1 MQTDASNVTLPGL
14 FANKCFRIPNYQR
27 GYAWGESQLNDL
39 WDDVEKL
46 AELKDKYGKGDNTI
60 GWVQSI
66 KKWDDI
72 MDIQKNGATYRPHYT
87 GAITLQQIDINDLTP
102 AEKKL
107 SSTGMEYY
115 NVVDGQ
121 QRLTTI
127 VIMLNALKNKITTG
141 KKQLIDNYLVTKN
154 YVCRF
159 IYSDT
164 NGNSYRFFMK
174 NIIGGTNILPFTS
187 TIYTANLE
195 YASKFFDER
204 FSELKPK
211 ELKEFQEKLLTALVF
226 DTKYIQDN
234 LDVQAVFETMNN
246 RGKPLTT
253 LEKLKNRLLYMTSK
267 FDPVNVDIKRLSDDI
282 NDSWGLIYETLG
294 KNKDLLL
301 SEDEF
306 LSAYLTLLREPAD
319 YSFSESLAETKV
331 FQMFCNHATKYDF
344 SMARQHN
351 SSIKE
356 PAVDENKIH
365 AFVSDIANYV
375 RHWYDVY
382 FPDLSTQRGLHL
394 QKIQYLNGSKEMRLF
409 LAELLMLANNQSTLV
424 DECLEMVEKV
434 LFKNALP
441 GVSLLDERRFAT
453 RARDLHQGEMT
464 LDELKDELESLLLQQ
479 IDIQSLIGGF
489 RYLFTYVRGNIG
501 FHRWSALKFFLMEY
515 EKHLQGK
522 GLSHVEWKNYYN
534 VQIEHVM
541 PRTWSN
547 HWSNEM
553 NNYLSAH
560 SSLNVDEVER
570 AKNILI
576 NTLGNLTVIQDIK
589 NAGIG
594 NNPWTTKQAAYSNG
608 SYSEIEIA
616 TTTSWDPWGHV
627 SIKARGKQMLDFLC
641 DYLEYNGNRPLTI
654 SSDAT
659 RDDYTD
665 ILFYEDKYN

>member
-39 WDDVEKL
+39 WDD
-46 AELKDKYGKGDNTI
+46 
-60 GWVQSI
+60 
-66 KKWDDI
+66 I
-72 MDIQKNGATYRPHYT
+72 MDIQKNGSTYRPHYT
-87 GAITLQQIDINDLTP
+87 GAITLQQIDVNDLTP

-141 KKQLIDNYLVTKN
+141 KKQLINNYIVTN
-154 YVCRF
+154 NNVCRF
-159 IYSDT
+159 MYSDT

-174 NIIGGTNILPFTS
+174 NIIGETNILPFVPT
-187 TIYTANLE
+187 TYTANLE
-195 YASKFFDER
+195 FASSFFDKS
-204 FSELKPK
+204 FSALKPK

-267 FDPVNVDIKRLSDDI
+267 FDPVSVDVKQLSDDI

-294 KNKDLLL
+294 KNKDFLL

-351 SSIKE
+351 TSIKE
-356 PAVDENKIH
+356 PAVDNNKIH
-365 AFVSDIANYV
+365 TFVSDIANYV
-375 RHWYDVY
+375 GHWYDVN
-382 FPDLSTQRGLHL
+382 FPDLSTPRGLHL

-409 LAELLMLANNQSTLV
+409 LAELLMLANTQSTLV
-424 DECLEMVEKV
+424 DECLKMVEKV

-441 GVSLLDERRFAT
+441 GVSILDERRFAT
-453 RARDLHQGEMT
+453 RARDLHKGEMN
-464 LDELKDELESLLLQQ
+464 LVELKNELESLLLQQ
-479 IDIQSLIGGF
+479 IDVQSIVGGF

-501 FHRWSALKFFLMEY
+501 FHRWGALKFFLMEY
-515 EKHLQGK
+515 EKHLQGR
-522 GLSHVEWKNYYN
+522 GLSHVGWENYYDI
-534 VQIEHVM
+534 QIEHVM
-541 PRTWSN
+541 PRSWSTY
-547 HWSNEM
+547 WSVEM
-553 NNYLSAH
+553 NNYLAAH
-560 SSLNVDEVER
+560 SSLNADEVEK

-594 NNPWTTKQAAYSNG
+594 NNPWTTKQDAYLNG
-608 SYSEIEIA
+608 SYSEVEIA
-616 TTTSWDPWGHV
+616 TKTSWHPWGYN
-627 SIKARGKQMLDFLC
+627 SIEARGKQMLDFLC
-641 DYLEYNGNRPLTI
+641 DYLEYNGHRPLTI
-654 SSDAT
+654 T
-659 RDDYTD
+659 QNDYTD
-665 ILFYEDKYN
+665 ILFYESKYN

>member
-39 WDDVEKL
+39 WDD
-46 AELKDKYGKGDNTI
+46 
-60 GWVQSI
+60 
-66 KKWDDI
+66 I
-72 MDIQKNGATYRPHYT
+72 MDIQKNGSTYRPHYT
-87 GAITLQQIDINDLTP
+87 GAITLQQIDVNDLTP
-102 AEKKL
+102 AEKNL

-127 VIMLNALKNKITTG
+127 VIMLNALKNKITKG
-141 KKQLIDNYLVTKN
+141 KKQLINNFIVTN
-154 YVCRF
+154 NNVCRF
-159 IYSDT
+159 MYSDT

-174 NIIGGTNILPFTS
+174 NIIGETNILPFMP

-195 YASKFFDER
+195 FASSFFDKS
-204 FSELKPK
+204 FSALKPK
-211 ELKEFQEKLLTALVF
+211 ELREFQEKLLTALVF

-267 FDPVNVDIKRLSDDI
+267 FDPISVDVKQLSDVI

-294 KNKDLLL
+294 KNKDFLL

-331 FQMFCNHATKYDF
+331 FQMFCNHATKYDY

-351 SSIKE
+351 TSIKE
-356 PAVDENKIH
+356 PAVDYNKIH
-365 AFVSDIANYV
+365 TFVSDIANYV
-375 RHWYDVY
+375 GHWYDVY
-382 FPDLSTQRGLHL
+382 FPDISTPRGLHL

-409 LAELLMLANNQSTLV
+409 LAELLMQANTQSSLV
-424 DECLEMVEKV
+424 DECLKMVEKV

-453 RARDLHQGEMT
+453 RARDLHKGEMN
-464 LDELKDELESLLLQQ
+464 LVELKNELESLLLQQ
-479 IDIQSLIGGF
+479 IDVQSIVGGF

-501 FHRWSALKFFLMEY
+501 FHRWGALKFFLMEY
-515 EKHLQGK
+515 EKHLQGR
-522 GLSHVEWKNYYN
+522 GLSHVGWENYYDI
-534 VQIEHVM
+534 QIEHVM
-541 PRTWSN
+541 PRTWST
-547 HWSNEM
+547 HWTNEM
-553 NNYLSAH
+553 NNYLAAH
-560 SSLNVDEVER
+560 SSLNADEVER
-570 AKNILI
+570 AKNILV

-594 NNPWTTKQAAYSNG
+594 NNPWTTKQGAYLNG
-608 SYSEIEIA
+608 SYSEVEIA
-616 TTTSWDPWGHV
+616 NKTSWHPWNHN
-627 SIKARGKQMLDFLC
+627 SIEARGKQMLDFLC
-641 DYLEYNGNRPLTI
+641 DYLEHNSQRPLTI
-654 SSDAT
+654 NCDAT

>member
-39 WDDVEKL
+39 WDD
-46 AELKDKYGKGDNTI
+46 
-60 GWVQSI
+60 
-66 KKWDDI
+66 I

-87 GAITLQQIDINDLTP
+87 GAITLQQIDVNDLTP

-127 VIMLNALKNKITTG
+127 VMMLNALKNKVTTG
-141 KKQLIDNYLVTKN
+141 KKQLINNYIVTN
-154 YVCRF
+154 NNVCRF

-174 NIIGGTNILPFTS
+174 NIIGETNILPFTP

-195 YASKFFDER
+195 FASSFFDKS
-204 FSELKPK
+204 FSALKPK

-267 FDPVNVDIKRLSDDI
+267 FDPVSVDIKQLSDDI

-294 KNKDLLL
+294 KNKDFLL

-331 FQMFCNHATKYDF
+331 FQMFCNHATKYDL
-344 SMARQHN
+344 SMARQHDP
-351 SSIKE
+351 SIKE
-356 PAVDENKIH
+356 PVVDNNKIH
-365 AFVSDIANYV
+365 FFVSDIANYV
-375 RHWYDVY
+375 GHWYDVY
-382 FPDLSTQRGLHL
+382 FPDLSTSRGLHL
-394 QKIQYLNGSKEMRLF
+394 QKIQYLNGSKETRLF
-409 LAELLMLANNQSTLV
+409 LAELLMQAKTQPALV
-424 DECLEMVEKV
+424 DECLKMVEKV

-441 GVSLLDERRFAT
+441 GVSILDERRFAT
-453 RARDLHQGEMT
+453 RARDLHKGD
-464 LDELKDELESLLLQQ
+464 LNLVELKNELESLLLQQ
-479 IDIQSLIGGF
+479 IDVQSLIGGF
-489 RYLFTYVRGNIG
+489 RYLFTKVRSNIG
-501 FHRWSALKFFLMEY
+501 FHRWGALKFFLMEY
-515 EKHLQGK
+515 EEHLQGR
-522 GLSHVEWKNYYN
+522 GLPHVGWENYYDI
-534 VQIEHVM
+534 QIEHVM
-541 PRTWSN
+541 PRTWSTY
-547 HWSNEM
+547 WGNEM
-553 NNYLSAH
+553 NNYLNAH
-560 SSLNVDEVER
+560 SSLNVDEIER
-570 AKNILI
+570 AKNILV

-594 NNPWTTKQAAYSNG
+594 NNPWATKRGAYLNG
-608 SYSEIEIA
+608 SYSEVEIA
-616 TTTSWDPWGHV
+616 TNTSWDPWEHD
-627 SIKARGKQMLDFLC
+627 SIKARGEKMLDFLC
-641 DYLEYNGNRPLTI
+641 DYLEHNGHRPLTI
-654 SSDAT
+654 TSNAT
-659 RDDYTD
+659 QDDYTD
-665 ILFYEDKYN
+665 ILFYESKYN

>member
-39 WDDVEKL
+39 WDD
-46 AELKDKYGKGDNTI
+46 
-60 GWVQSI
+60 
-66 KKWDDI
+66 I
-72 MDIQKNGATYRPHYT
+72 MDIQKNGSTYRPHYT
-87 GAITLQQIDINDLTP
+87 GAITLQQIDVNDLTP

-141 KKQLIDNYLVTKN
+141 KKQLINNYIVTN
-154 YVCRF
+154 NNVCRF
-159 IYSDT
+159 MYSDT
-164 NGNSYRFFMK
+164 TGNSYRFFMK
-174 NIIGGTNILPFTS
+174 NIIGETNILPFMP

-195 YASKFFDER
+195 FASSFFDKS
-204 FSELKPK
+204 FSALKPK

-267 FDPVNVDIKRLSDDI
+267 FDSASVNVKQLSDDI
-282 NDSWGLIYETLG
+282 NNSWGLIYETLG
-294 KNKDLLL
+294 KNKDFLL

-351 SSIKE
+351 TSIKE
-356 PAVDENKIH
+356 PAVDDNKIH
-365 AFVSDIANYV
+365 TFVSDIANYV
-375 RHWYDVY
+375 GHWYDVN
-382 FPDLSTQRGLHL
+382 FPDLSTPRGLHL

-409 LAELLMLANNQSTLV
+409 LAELLMLANTQSALV
-424 DECLEMVEKV
+424 DECLKMVEKV

-453 RARDLHQGEMT
+453 RARDLHKGEMN
-464 LDELKDELESLLLQQ
+464 LVELKNELESLLLQQ
-479 IDIQSLIGGF
+479 IDVQSIVGGF

-501 FHRWSALKFFLMEY
+501 FHRWGALKFFLMEY
-515 EKHLQGK
+515 EKHLQGR
-522 GLSHVEWKNYYN
+522 GLSHVGWENYYDI
-534 VQIEHVM
+534 QIEHVIS
-541 PRTWSN
+541 RTWST
-547 HWSNEM
+547 HWTNEM
-553 NNYLSAH
+553 NNYLAAH
-560 SSLNVDEVER
+560 SSLNADEVEK

-594 NNPWTTKQAAYSNG
+594 NNPWTTKQDAYLNG
-608 SYSEIEIA
+608 SYSEVEIA
-616 TTTSWDPWGHV
+616 TKTSWHPWGYN
-627 SIKARGKQMLDFLC
+627 SIEERGKQMLDFLC
-641 DYLEYNGNRPLTI
+641 DYLEYNGHRPLTI
-654 SSDAT
+654 T
-659 RDDYTD
+659 QNDYTD
-665 ILFYEDKYN
+665 ILFYESKFN

>member
-39 WDDVEKL
+39 WDD
-46 AELKDKYGKGDNTI
+46 
-60 GWVQSI
+60 
-66 KKWDDI
+66 I

-87 GAITLQQIDINDLTP
+87 GAITLQQIDVNDLTP

-127 VIMLNALKNKITTG
+127 VIMLNALKNKVTTG
-141 KKQLIDNYLVTKN
+141 KKQLINNYIVTN
-154 YVCRF
+154 NNVCRF

-174 NIIGGTNILPFTS
+174 NIIGETNILPFTP

-195 YASKFFDER
+195 FASSFFDKS
-204 FSELKPK
+204 FSALKPK

-267 FDPVNVDIKRLSDDI
+267 FDSVSVDIKQLSDDI

-294 KNKDLLL
+294 KNKDSLL

-331 FQMFCNHATKYDF
+331 FQMFCNHATKYDY
-344 SMARQHN
+344 SMARQHDTSN
-351 SSIKE
+351 KE
-356 PAVDENKIH
+356 PAVDDNKIH
-365 AFVSDIANYV
+365 SFVTDIANYV
-375 RHWYDVY
+375 GHWYDVY
-382 FPDLSTQRGLHL
+382 FPDLSTSRGLHL
-394 QKIQYLNGSKEMRLF
+394 QKIQFLNGSKEMRLF
-409 LAELLMLANNQSTLV
+409 LAEMLMQANTQPTLA
-424 DECLEMVEKV
+424 DECLKMVEKV

-441 GVSLLDERRFAT
+441 GVSILDERRFAI
-453 RARDLHQGEMT
+453 RARDLHNGE
-464 LDELKDELESLLLQQ
+464 LSLVELKNELESLLLQQ
-479 IDIQSLIGGF
+479 IDVQSIVGGF

-501 FHRWSALKFFLMEY
+501 FHRWGALKFFLMEY
-515 EKHLQGK
+515 EKHLQGR
-522 GLSHVEWKNYYN
+522 GLSHVGWENYYDI
-534 VQIEHVM
+534 QIEHVI
-541 PRTWSN
+541 PRTWST
-547 HWSNEM
+547 HWTNEM
-553 NNYLSAH
+553 NNYLAAH
-560 SSLNVDEVER
+560 SSLNADEVEK

-594 NNPWTTKQAAYSNG
+594 NNPWTTKQDAYLNG
-608 SYSEIEIA
+608 SYSEVEIA
-616 TTTSWDPWGHV
+616 TKTSWHPWGYN
-627 SIKARGKQMLDFLC
+627 SIEERGKQMLDFLC
-641 DYLEYNGNRPLTI
+641 DYLEYNGHRPLTI
-654 SSDAT
+654 T
-659 RDDYTD
+659 QNDYTD
-665 ILFYEDKYN
+665 ILFYESKFN

>member
-27 GYAWGESQLNDL
+27 GYSWGESQLNDL
-39 WDDVEKL
+39 WDD
-46 AELKDKYGKGDNTI
+46 
-60 GWVQSI
+60 
-66 KKWDDI
+66 I
-72 MDIQKNGATYRPHYT
+72 MDIQKNGSTYRPHYT
-87 GAITLQQIDINDLTP
+87 GAITLQQIDVNDLTP

-141 KKQLIDNYLVTKN
+141 KKQLINNYIVTN
-154 YVCRF
+154 NNVCRF

-174 NIIGGTNILPFTS
+174 NIIGETNILPFMP

-195 YASKFFDER
+195 FASSFFDKS
-204 FSELKPK
+204 FSALKPK
-211 ELKEFQEKLLTALVF
+211 ELKAFQEKLLTALVF

-267 FDPVNVDIKRLSDDI
+267 FDPVSVDVKQLSDDI

-294 KNKDLLL
+294 KNKDFLL

-319 YSFSESLAETKV
+319 YSFSESLAEIKV

-351 SSIKE
+351 ASIKE
-356 PAVDENKIH
+356 PAVDYDKIH
-365 AFVSDIANYV
+365 TFVSDIANYV
-375 RHWYDVY
+375 GHWYDVY
-382 FPDLSTQRGLHL
+382 FPNISTPRGLHL

-409 LAELLMLANNQSTLV
+409 LAELLMLANTQSALV
-424 DECLEMVEKV
+424 DECLKMVEKV

-453 RARDLHQGEMT
+453 RARDLHKGEMN
-464 LDELKDELESLLLQQ
+464 LVELKNELESLLLQQ
-479 IDIQSLIGGF
+479 IDVQSIVGGF

-501 FHRWSALKFFLMEY
+501 FHRWGALKFFLMEY
-515 EKHLQGK
+515 EKHLQGR
-522 GLSHVEWKNYYN
+522 GLSHVGWENYYDI
-534 VQIEHVM
+534 QIEHVM
-541 PRTWSN
+541 PRTWSTY
-547 HWSNEM
+547 WTNEM
-553 NNYLSAH
+553 NNYLAAH
-560 SSLNVDEVER
+560 SLLNADEVER
-570 AKNILI
+570 AKNILV

-594 NNPWTTKQAAYSNG
+594 NNPWTTKQGAYLNG
-608 SYSEIEIA
+608 SYSEVEIA
-616 TTTSWDPWGHV
+616 TKKSWHPWEHN
-627 SIKARGKQMLDFLC
+627 SIEARGKQMLDFLC
-641 DYLEYNGNRPLTI
+641 DYLEYKNHRPLTI
-654 SSDAT
+654 NNNAAQ
-659 RDDYTD
+659 DDYTD
-665 ILFYEDKYN
+665 ILFYESKYN

>member
-39 WDDVEKL
+39 
-46 AELKDKYGKGDNTI
+46 
-60 GWVQSI
+60 
-66 KKWDDI
+66 WDDI

-515 EKHLQGK
+515 EKHL
-522 GLSHVEWKNYYN
+522 
-534 VQIEHVM
+534 
-541 PRTWSN
+541 
-547 HWSNEM
+547 SNEM

-594 NNPWTTKQAAYSNG
+594 NNPWATKQAAYSNG

>member
-39 WDDVEKL
+39 WDD
-46 AELKDKYGKGDNTI
+46 
-60 GWVQSI
+60 
-66 KKWDDI
+66 I
-72 MDIQKNGATYRPHYT
+72 MDIQKNGSTYRPHYT
-87 GAITLQQIDINDLTP
+87 GAITLQQIDVKNLTP

-141 KKQLIDNYLVTKN
+141 KKQLINNYIVTN
-154 YVCRF
+154 NNVCRF

-164 NGNSYRFFMK
+164 NGNSYRFFKK
-174 NIIGGTNILPFTS
+174 NIIGETNILPFMP

-195 YASKFFDER
+195 FASSFFDKS
-204 FSELKPK
+204 FAALKPK

-267 FDPVNVDIKRLSDDI
+267 FDPASVDVKQLSDDI

-294 KNKDLLL
+294 KNKDFLL

-351 SSIKE
+351 ASIKE
-356 PAVDENKIH
+356 PAVDYNKIH
-365 AFVSDIANYV
+365 TFVSDIANYV
-375 RHWYDVY
+375 GHWYDVY
-382 FPDLSTQRGLHL
+382 FPDISTPRGLHL

-409 LAELLMLANNQSTLV
+409 LAELLMLANTQSSLV
-424 DECLEMVEKV
+424 DECLKMVEKV

-453 RARDLHQGEMT
+453 RARDLHKGEMN
-464 LDELKDELESLLLQQ
+464 LVELKNELEILLLQQ
-479 IDIQSLIGGF
+479 IDVQSIVGGF

-501 FHRWSALKFFLMEY
+501 FHRWGALKFFLMEY
-515 EKHLQGK
+515 EKHLQGR
-522 GLSHVEWKNYYN
+522 GLSHVGWENYYDI
-534 VQIEHVM
+534 QIEHVM
-541 PRTWSN
+541 PRTWST
-547 HWSNEM
+547 HWTNEM
-553 NNYLSAH
+553 NNYLAAH
-560 SSLNVDEVER
+560 SSLNADEVER
-570 AKNILI
+570 AKNILV

-594 NNPWTTKQAAYSNG
+594 NNPWTTKQGAYLNG
-608 SYSEIEIA
+608 SYSEVEIA
-616 TTTSWDPWGHV
+616 TQTSWHPWGHN
-627 SIKARGKQMLDFLC
+627 SIEARGKQMLDFLC
-641 DYLEYNGNRPLTI
+641 NYLEHNSHRPLTI
-654 SSDAT
+654 NCDAT

>member
-39 WDDVEKL
+39 WDD
-46 AELKDKYGKGDNTI
+46 
-60 GWVQSI
+60 
-66 KKWDDI
+66 I

-87 GAITLQQIDINDLTP
+87 GAITLQQIDVNDLTP

-127 VIMLNALKNKITTG
+127 VIMLNALKNKVTTG
-141 KKQLIDNYLVTKN
+141 KKQLINNYIVTN
-154 YVCRF
+154 NNVCRF

-174 NIIGGTNILPFTS
+174 NIIGETNILPFTP

-195 YASKFFDER
+195 FASSFFDKS
-204 FSELKPK
+204 FSALKPK

-267 FDPVNVDIKRLSDDI
+267 FDPVSVNIKQLSDDI

-294 KNKDLLL
+294 KNKDFLL

-331 FQMFCNHATKYDF
+331 FQMFCNHATKYDL
-344 SMARQHN
+344 SMARQHD

-356 PAVDENKIH
+356 PVVDNNKIH
-365 AFVSDIANYV
+365 SFVSDIANYV
-375 RHWYDVY
+375 GHWYDVY
-382 FPDLSTQRGLHL
+382 FPDLSTSRGLHL
-394 QKIQYLNGSKEMRLF
+394 QKIQYLNGSKETRLF
-409 LAELLMLANNQSTLV
+409 LAELLMQANTQPALV
-424 DECLEMVEKV
+424 DECLKMVEKV

-441 GVSLLDERRFAT
+441 GVSILDERRFAT
-453 RARDLHQGEMT
+453 RARDLHKGD
-464 LDELKDELESLLLQQ
+464 LNLVELKNELESLLLQQ
-479 IDIQSLIGGF
+479 IDVQALVGGF
-489 RYLFTYVRGNIG
+489 RYLFTYVKGNIG
-501 FHRWSALKFFLMEY
+501 FHRWGALKFFLMEY
-515 EKHLQGK
+515 EEYLQGK
-522 GLSHVEWKNYYN
+522 GLPHVGWDNYYDI
-534 VQIEHVM
+534 QIEHVM
-541 PRTWSN
+541 PKTWN
-547 HWSNEM
+547 THWSTEM
-553 NNYLSAH
+553 NNYLNAH
-560 SSLNVDEVER
+560 PSLNVEEVGR
-570 AKNILI
+570 AKNILV
-576 NTLGNLTVIQDIK
+576 NTLGNLTIIQDIK

-594 NNPWTTKQAAYSNG
+594 NNPWATKQDAYLNG

-616 TTTSWDPWGHV
+616 TTKSWNPWEHD
-627 SIKARGKQMLDFLC
+627 SIKARGKIMLDFLC
-641 DYLEYNGNRPLTI
+641 DYLEYKGHRPLIIT
-654 SSDAT
+654 SNAT
-659 RDDYTD
+659 QDDYTD
-665 ILFYEDKYN
+665 ILFYESKYN

>member
-39 WDDVEKL
+39 WDD
-46 AELKDKYGKGDNTI
+46 
-60 GWVQSI
+60 
-66 KKWDDI
+66 I
-72 MDIQKNGATYRPHYT
+72 MDIQKNGSTYRPHYT
-87 GAITLQQIDINDLTP
+87 GAITLQQIDVNDLTP

-141 KKQLIDNYLVTKN
+141 KKQLINNYIVTN
-154 YVCRF
+154 NNVCRF
-159 IYSDT
+159 MYSDT
-164 NGNSYRFFMK
+164 TGNSYRFFMK
-174 NIIGGTNILPFTS
+174 NIIGETNILPFMP

-195 YASKFFDER
+195 FASSFFDKS
-204 FSELKPK
+204 FSALKPK

-267 FDPVNVDIKRLSDDI
+267 FDSASVNVKQLSDDI
-282 NDSWGLIYETLG
+282 NNSWGLIYETLG
-294 KNKDLLL
+294 KNKNFLL

-351 SSIKE
+351 TSIKE
-356 PAVDENKIH
+356 PAVDDNKIH
-365 AFVSDIANYV
+365 TFVSDIANYV
-375 RHWYDVY
+375 GHWYDVN
-382 FPDLSTQRGLHL
+382 FPDLSTPRGLHL

-409 LAELLMLANNQSTLV
+409 LAELLMLANTQSALV
-424 DECLEMVEKV
+424 DECLKMVEKV

-453 RARDLHQGEMT
+453 RARDLHKGEMN
-464 LDELKDELESLLLQQ
+464 LVELKNELESLLLQQ
-479 IDIQSLIGGF
+479 IDVQSIVGGF

-501 FHRWSALKFFLMEY
+501 FHRWGALKFFLMEY
-515 EKHLQGK
+515 EKHLQGR
-522 GLSHVEWKNYYN
+522 GLSHVGWENYYDI
-534 VQIEHVM
+534 QIEHVI
-541 PRTWSN
+541 PRTWST
-547 HWSNEM
+547 HWTNEM
-553 NNYLSAH
+553 NNYLAAH
-560 SSLNVDEVER
+560 SSLNADEVEK

-594 NNPWTTKQAAYSNG
+594 NNPWTTKQDAYLNG
-608 SYSEIEIA
+608 SYSEVEIA
-616 TTTSWDPWGHV
+616 TKTSWHPWGYN
-627 SIKARGKQMLDFLC
+627 SIEERGKQMLDFLC
-641 DYLEYNGNRPLTI
+641 DYLEYNGHRPLTI
-654 SSDAT
+654 T
-659 RDDYTD
+659 QNDYTD
-665 ILFYEDKYN
+665 ILFYESKFN

>member
-39 WDDVEKL
+39 WDD
-46 AELKDKYGKGDNTI
+46 
-60 GWVQSI
+60 
-66 KKWDDI
+66 I
-72 MDIQKNGATYRPHYT
+72 MDIQKNGSSYRPHYT
-87 GAITLQQIDINDLTP
+87 GAITLQQIDVCDLTP

-154 YVCRF
+154 NVCRF

-174 NIIGGTNILPFTS
+174 YIIGGTNILPFTS
-187 TIYTANLE
+187 TIYTANLK
-195 YASKFFDER
+195 YASRYFDER

-211 ELKEFQEKLLTALVF
+211 DLKEFQEKLLTALVF

-294 KNKDLLL
+294 QNKDLLL

-382 FPDLSTQRGLHL
+382 FPDLSTLRGLHL

-409 LAELLMLANNQSTLV
+409 LAELLMLANTQSALV

-515 EKHLQGK
+515 EKHLQDK

-541 PRTWSN
+541 PRTWST
-547 HWSNEM
+547 HWTNEM
-553 NNYLSAH
+553 NNYLAAH
-560 SSLNVDEVER
+560 SSLNADEVER
-570 AKNILI
+570 AKNILV

-594 NNPWTTKQAAYSNG
+594 NNPWATKQAAYSNG

-616 TTTSWDPWGHV
+616 TTKSWDPWGHN
-627 SIKARGKQMLDFLC
+627 SIEARGKQMLDFLC
-641 DYLEYNGNRPLTI
+641 DYLEYNNHRPLTI
-654 SSDAT
+654 NSNAAQ
-659 RDDYTD
+659 DDYTD
-665 ILFYEDKYN
+665 ILFYESKYN

>member
-39 WDDVEKL
+39 WDD
-46 AELKDKYGKGDNTI
+46 
-60 GWVQSI
+60 
-66 KKWDDI
+66 I
-72 MDIQKNGATYRPHYT
+72 MDIQKNGPTYRPHYT
-87 GAITLQQIDINDLTP
+87 GAITLQQIDVNDLTP

-141 KKQLIDNYLVTKN
+141 KKQLINNYIVTN
-154 YVCRF
+154 NNVCRF
-159 IYSDT
+159 MYSDT

-174 NIIGGTNILPFTS
+174 NIIGETNILPFVPT
-187 TIYTANLE
+187 TYTANLE
-195 YASKFFDER
+195 FASSFFDER
-204 FSELKPK
+204 FSALKPK

-267 FDPVNVDIKRLSDDI
+267 FDPASVDVKQLSDDI
-282 NDSWGLIYETLG
+282 NNSWGLIYETLG
-294 KNKDLLL
+294 KNKNFLL

-351 SSIKE
+351 TSIKE
-356 PAVDENKIH
+356 PAVDYNKIH
-365 AFVSDIANYV
+365 TFVSDIANYV
-375 RHWYDVY
+375 GHWYDVN
-382 FPDLSTQRGLHL
+382 FPDLSTPRGLHL

-409 LAELLMLANNQSTLV
+409 LAELLMLANTQSALV
-424 DECLEMVEKV
+424 DECLKMVEKV

-441 GVSLLDERRFAT
+441 GVSILDERRFAT
-453 RARDLHQGEMT
+453 RARDLHKGEMN
-464 LDELKDELESLLLQQ
+464 LVELKNELESLLLQQ
-479 IDIQSLIGGF
+479 IDVQSIVGGF

-501 FHRWSALKFFLMEY
+501 FHRWGALKFFLMEY
-515 EKHLQGK
+515 EKHLQGR
-522 GLSHVEWKNYYN
+522 GLSHVEWENYYDI
-534 VQIEHVM
+534 QIEHVM
-541 PRTWSN
+541 PRTWSTY
-547 HWSNEM
+547 WSVEM
-553 NNYLSAH
+553 NNYLAAH
-560 SSLNVDEVER
+560 SSLNADEVER
-570 AKNILI
+570 AKNILV

-594 NNPWTTKQAAYSNG
+594 NNPWTTKQDAYLNG
-608 SYSEIEIA
+608 SYSEVEIA
-616 TTTSWDPWGHV
+616 TNTSWHPWKHN
-627 SIKARGKQMLDFLC
+627 SIEARGKQMLDFLC
-641 DYLEYNGNRPLTI
+641 DYLEYNGHRPLTI
-654 SSDAT
+654 T
-659 RDDYTD
+659 PNDYTD
-665 ILFYEDKYN
+665 ILFYESKFN

>member
-39 WDDVEKL
+39 WDD
-46 AELKDKYGKGDNTI
+46 
-60 GWVQSI
+60 
-66 KKWDDI
+66 I

-87 GAITLQQIDINDLTP
+87 GAITLQQIDVNDLTP

-127 VIMLNALKNKITTG
+127 VIMLNALKNKVTTG
-141 KKQLIDNYLVTKN
+141 KKQLVKDFIITNN
-154 YVCRF
+154 NVCRF
-159 IYSDT
+159 LYSDT

-174 NIIGGTNILPFTS
+174 NIIGETNVLPFTP

-195 YASKFFDER
+195 FASSFFDKC
-204 FSELKPK
+204 FSALKPK

-246 RGKPLTT
+246 RGKSLTT

-267 FDPVNVDIKRLSDDI
+267 FDPDIVDIKQLSDDI
-282 NDSWGLIYETLG
+282 NDSWGVIYETLG
-294 KNKDLLL
+294 KNKDSLL

-331 FQMFCNHATKYDF
+331 FQMFCNHATKYDY
-344 SMARQHN
+344 SMARKHN
-351 SSIKE
+351 ASIKE
-356 PAVDENKIH
+356 PAVDNNKIH
-365 AFVSDIANYV
+365 TFVSGIANYV
-375 RHWYDVY
+375 GHWYDVY
-382 FPDLSTQRGLHL
+382 FPDLNTSRGLHL

-409 LAELLMLANNQSTLV
+409 LAELLMLANTQSTLV
-424 DECLEMVEKV
+424 DECLKMVEKV

-441 GVSLLDERRFAT
+441 GVSILDERRFAT
-453 RARDLHQGEMT
+453 RARDLHKGNTT
-464 LDELKDELESLLLQQ
+464 LAELKNELECLLLQQ
-479 IDIQSLIGGF
+479 IDVQSLIGGF
-489 RYLFTYVRGNIG
+489 RYLFTYVNGNIG
-501 FHRWSALKFFLMEY
+501 FHRWGALKFFLMEY
-515 EKHLQGK
+515 EEHLQGK
-522 GLSHVEWKNYYN
+522 GLPHVGWKNYYDI
-534 VQIEHVM
+534 QIEHVM
-541 PRTWSN
+541 PKTWN
-547 HWSNEM
+547 THWSTEM
-553 NNYLSAH
+553 NNYLNAH
-560 SSLNVDEVER
+560 PSLNVEEVGR
-570 AKNILI
+570 AKNILV
-576 NTLGNLTVIQDIK
+576 NTLGNLTIIQDIK

-594 NNPWTTKQAAYSNG
+594 NNPWATKQDAYLNG

-616 TTTSWDPWGHV
+616 TTKSWDPWEHD
-627 SIKARGKQMLDFLC
+627 SIKARGEKMLDFLC
-641 DYLEYNGNRPLTI
+641 DYLEHNGYRPLTI
-654 SSDAT
+654 TSNAT
-659 RDDYTD
+659 HDDYTD
-665 ILFYEDKYN
+665 ILFYESKYN

>member
-39 WDDVEKL
+39 WDD
-46 AELKDKYGKGDNTI
+46 
-60 GWVQSI
+60 
-66 KKWDDI
+66 I
-72 MDIQKNGATYRPHYT
+72 MDIQKNGSTYRPHYT
-87 GAITLQQIDINDLTP
+87 GAITLQQIDVNDLTP

-141 KKQLIDNYLVTKN
+141 KKQLINNYIVTN
-154 YVCRF
+154 NNVCRF
-159 IYSDT
+159 MYSDT

-174 NIIGGTNILPFTS
+174 NIIGETNILPFVPT
-187 TIYTANLE
+187 TYTANLE
-195 YASKFFDER
+195 FASSFFDKR
-204 FSELKPK
+204 FSALKPK

-226 DTKYIQDN
+226 DTKYIQNN

-267 FDPVNVDIKRLSDDI
+267 FDPVSVDVKQLSDDI

-294 KNKDLLL
+294 KNKDFIL

-351 SSIKE
+351 TSIKE
-356 PAVDENKIH
+356 PAVDYNKIH
-365 AFVSDIANYV
+365 TFVSDIANYV
-375 RHWYDVY
+375 GHWYDVN
-382 FPDLSTQRGLHL
+382 FPDLSTPRGLHL

-409 LAELLMLANNQSTLV
+409 LAELLMLANTQSALV
-424 DECLEMVEKV
+424 DECLKMVEKV

-441 GVSLLDERRFAT
+441 GVSILDERRFAT
-453 RARDLHQGEMT
+453 RARDLHKGEMN
-464 LDELKDELESLLLQQ
+464 LVELKNELESLLLQQ
-479 IDIQSLIGGF
+479 IDVQSIVGGF

-501 FHRWSALKFFLMEY
+501 FHRWGALKFFLMEY
-515 EKHLQGK
+515 EKHLQDR
-522 GLSHVEWKNYYN
+522 GLSHVGWENYYN
-534 VQIEHVM
+534 IQIEHVM
-541 PRTWSN
+541 PRTWSTY
-547 HWSNEM
+547 WSVEM
-553 NNYLSAH
+553 NNYLAAH
-560 SSLNVDEVER
+560 SSLNADEVER
-570 AKNILI
+570 AKNILV

-594 NNPWTTKQAAYSNG
+594 NNPWTTKQDAYLNG
-608 SYSEIEIA
+608 SYSEVEIA
-616 TTTSWDPWGHV
+616 TNTSWHPWGYN
-627 SIKARGKQMLDFLC
+627 SIEARGKQMLDFLC
-641 DYLEYNGNRPLTI
+641 DYLEYNGHRPLTI
-654 SSDAT
+654 T
-659 RDDYTD
+659 PNDYTD
-665 ILFYEDKYN
+665 ILFYESKFN

>member
-39 WDDVEKL
+39 WDD
-46 AELKDKYGKGDNTI
+46 
-60 GWVQSI
+60 
-66 KKWDDI
+66 I

-87 GAITLQQIDINDLTP
+87 GAITLQQIDVNDLTP

-127 VIMLNALKNKITTG
+127 VIMLNALKNKVTTG
-141 KKQLIDNYLVTKN
+141 KKQLINNYIVTN
-154 YVCRF
+154 NNVCRF

-174 NIIGGTNILPFTS
+174 NIIGETNILPFTP

-195 YASKFFDER
+195 FASSFFDKS
-204 FSELKPK
+204 FSALKPK

-267 FDPVNVDIKRLSDDI
+267 FDSVSVDIKQLSDDI

-294 KNKDLLL
+294 KNKDSLL

-331 FQMFCNHATKYDF
+331 FQMFCNHATKYDL
-344 SMARQHN
+344 SMARQHDP
-351 SSIKE
+351 SIKE
-356 PAVDENKIH
+356 PVVDNNKIH
-365 AFVSDIANYV
+365 FFVTDIANYV
-375 RHWYDVY
+375 GHWYDVY
-382 FPDLSTQRGLHL
+382 FPDLSTSRGLHL
-394 QKIQYLNGSKEMRLF
+394 QKIQYLNGSKETRLF
-409 LAELLMLANNQSTLV
+409 LAELLMQAKTQPALV
-424 DECLEMVEKV
+424 DECLKMVEKV

-441 GVSLLDERRFAT
+441 GVSILDERRFAT
-453 RARDLHQGEMT
+453 RARDLHKGD
-464 LDELKDELESLLLQQ
+464 LNLVELKNELESLLLQQ
-479 IDIQSLIGGF
+479 IDVQSLIGGF
-489 RYLFTYVRGNIG
+489 RYLFTKVRCNIG
-501 FHRWSALKFFLMEY
+501 FHRWGALKFFLMEY
-515 EKHLQGK
+515 EEHLQGR
-522 GLSHVEWKNYYN
+522 GLPHVGWENYYDI
-534 VQIEHVM
+534 QIEHVM
-541 PRTWSN
+541 PRTWSTY
-547 HWSNEM
+547 WGNEM
-553 NNYLSAH
+553 NNYLNAH
-560 SSLNVDEVER
+560 SSLNVDEIER
-570 AKNILI
+570 AKNILV

-594 NNPWTTKQAAYSNG
+594 NNPWATKRGAYLNG
-608 SYSEIEIA
+608 SYSEVEIA
-616 TTTSWDPWGHV
+616 TNTSWDPWEHD
-627 SIKARGKQMLDFLC
+627 SIKARGKKMLNFLC
-641 DYLEYNGNRPLTI
+641 DYLEHNGHRPLTI
-654 SSDAT
+654 TSNAT
-659 RDDYTD
+659 QDDYTD
-665 ILFYEDKYN
+665 ILFYESKYN

>member
-39 WDDVEKL
+39 WDD
-46 AELKDKYGKGDNTI
+46 
-60 GWVQSI
+60 
-66 KKWDDI
+66 I
-72 MDIQKNGATYRPHYT
+72 MDIQKNGSTYRPHYT
-87 GAITLQQIDINDLTP
+87 GAITLQQIDVNDLTP

-127 VIMLNALKNKITTG
+127 VIMLNALKNKVTTG
-141 KKQLIDNYLVTKN
+141 KKQLINNYIVTN
-154 YVCRF
+154 NNVCRF

-174 NIIGGTNILPFTS
+174 NMIGETNILPFTP

-195 YASKFFDER
+195 FASSFFDKS
-204 FSELKPK
+204 FSALKPK

-267 FDPVNVDIKRLSDDI
+267 FDPVSVDIKQLSDDI

-294 KNKDLLL
+294 KNKDFLL

-331 FQMFCNHATKYDF
+331 FQMFCNHATKYDL
-344 SMARQHN
+344 SMARQHDP
-351 SSIKE
+351 SIKE
-356 PAVDENKIH
+356 PVVDNNKIH
-365 AFVSDIANYV
+365 FFVSDIANYV
-375 RHWYDVY
+375 GHWYDVY
-382 FPDLSTQRGLHL
+382 FPDLSTSRGLHL
-394 QKIQYLNGSKEMRLF
+394 QKIQYLNGSKETRLF
-409 LAELLMLANNQSTLV
+409 LAELLMQAKTQPALV
-424 DECLEMVEKV
+424 DECLKMVEKV

-441 GVSLLDERRFAT
+441 GVSILDERRFAT
-453 RARDLHQGEMT
+453 RARDLHKGD
-464 LDELKDELESLLLQQ
+464 LNLVELKNELESLLLQQ
-479 IDIQSLIGGF
+479 IDVQSLIGGF
-489 RYLFTYVRGNIG
+489 RYLFTKVRSNIG
-501 FHRWSALKFFLMEY
+501 FHRWGALKFFLMEY
-515 EKHLQGK
+515 EEHLQGR
-522 GLSHVEWKNYYN
+522 GLPHVGWENYYDI
-534 VQIEHVM
+534 QIEHVM
-541 PRTWSN
+541 PRTWSTY
-547 HWSNEM
+547 WGNEM
-553 NNYLSAH
+553 NNYLNAH
-560 SSLNVDEVER
+560 SSLNVDEIER
-570 AKNILI
+570 AKNILV

-594 NNPWTTKQAAYSNG
+594 NNPWATKRGAYLNG
-608 SYSEIEIA
+608 SYSEVEIA
-616 TTTSWDPWGHV
+616 TNTSWDPWEHD
-627 SIKARGKQMLDFLC
+627 SIKARGEKMLDFLC
-641 DYLEYNGNRPLTI
+641 DYLEHNGHRPLTI
-654 SSDAT
+654 TSNAT
-659 RDDYTD
+659 QDDYTD
-665 ILFYEDKYN
+665 ILFYESKYN

>member
-39 WDDVEKL
+39 WDD
-46 AELKDKYGKGDNTI
+46 
-60 GWVQSI
+60 
-66 KKWDDI
+66 I
-72 MDIQKNGATYRPHYT
+72 MDIQKNGPTYRPHYT
-87 GAITLQQIDINDLTP
+87 GAITLQQIDVNDLTP

-141 KKQLIDNYLVTKN
+141 KKQLINNYIVTN
-154 YVCRF
+154 NNVCRF
-159 IYSDT
+159 MYSDT

-174 NIIGGTNILPFTS
+174 NIIGETNILPFVPT
-187 TIYTANLE
+187 TYTANLE
-195 YASKFFDER
+195 FASSFFDKS
-204 FSELKPK
+204 FSALKPK

-267 FDPVNVDIKRLSDDI
+267 FDPASVDVKQLSDDI
-282 NDSWGLIYETLG
+282 NNSWGLIYETLG
-294 KNKDLLL
+294 KNKDFLL

-351 SSIKE
+351 TSIKE
-356 PAVDENKIH
+356 PAVDYNKIH
-365 AFVSDIANYV
+365 TFVSDIANYV
-375 RHWYDVY
+375 GHWYDVN
-382 FPDLSTQRGLHL
+382 FPDLSTPRGLHL

-409 LAELLMLANNQSTLV
+409 LAELLMLANTQSALV
-424 DECLEMVEKV
+424 DECLKMVEKV

-441 GVSLLDERRFAT
+441 GVSILDERRFAT
-453 RARDLHQGEMT
+453 RARDLHKGEMN
-464 LDELKDELESLLLQQ
+464 LVELKNELESLLLQQ
-479 IDIQSLIGGF
+479 IDVQSIVGGF

-501 FHRWSALKFFLMEY
+501 FHRWGALKFFLMEY
-515 EKHLQGK
+515 EKHLQGR
-522 GLSHVEWKNYYN
+522 GLSHVGWENYYDI
-534 VQIEHVM
+534 QIEHVI
-541 PRTWSN
+541 PRTWST
-547 HWSNEM
+547 HWTNEM
-553 NNYLSAH
+553 NNYLAAH
-560 SSLNVDEVER
+560 SSLNADEVVK

-594 NNPWTTKQAAYSNG
+594 NNPWTTKQDAYLNG
-608 SYSEIEIA
+608 SYSEVEIA
-616 TTTSWDPWGHV
+616 TNTSWHPWKHN
-627 SIKARGKQMLDFLC
+627 SIEARGKQMLDFLC
-641 DYLEYNGNRPLTI
+641 DYLEYNGHRPLTI
-654 SSDAT
+654 T
-659 RDDYTD
+659 PNDYTD
-665 ILFYEDKYN
+665 ILFYESKFN

>member
-39 WDDVEKL
+39 WDD
-46 AELKDKYGKGDNTI
+46 
-60 GWVQSI
+60 
-66 KKWDDI
+66 I

-87 GAITLQQIDINDLTP
+87 GAITLQQIDVNDLTP

-127 VIMLNALKNKITTG
+127 VIMLNALKNKVTTG
-141 KKQLIDNYLVTKN
+141 KKQLINNYIVTN
-154 YVCRF
+154 NNVCRF

-174 NIIGGTNILPFTS
+174 NIIGETNILPFTP

-195 YASKFFDER
+195 FASSFFDKS
-204 FSELKPK
+204 FSALKPK

-267 FDPVNVDIKRLSDDI
+267 FDPVSVDIKQLSDDI

-294 KNKDLLL
+294 KNKDFLL

-331 FQMFCNHATKYDF
+331 FQMFCNHATKYDL
-344 SMARQHN
+344 SMARQHDP
-351 SSIKE
+351 SIKE
-356 PAVDENKIH
+356 PVVDNNKIH
-365 AFVSDIANYV
+365 FFVSDIANYV
-375 RHWYDVY
+375 GHWYDVY
-382 FPDLSTQRGLHL
+382 FPDLSTSRGLHL
-394 QKIQYLNGSKEMRLF
+394 QKIQYLNGSKETRLF
-409 LAELLMLANNQSTLV
+409 LAELLMQAKTQPALV
-424 DECLEMVEKV
+424 DECLKMVEKV

-441 GVSLLDERRFAT
+441 GVSILDERRFAT
-453 RARDLHQGEMT
+453 RARDLHKGD
-464 LDELKDELESLLLQQ
+464 LNLVELKNELESLLLQQ
-479 IDIQSLIGGF
+479 IDVQSLIGGF
-489 RYLFTYVRGNIG
+489 RYLFTKVRSNIG
-501 FHRWSALKFFLMEY
+501 FHRWGALKVFLMEY
-515 EKHLQGK
+515 EEHLQGR
-522 GLSHVEWKNYYN
+522 GLPHVGWENYYDI
-534 VQIEHVM
+534 QIEHVM
-541 PRTWSN
+541 PRTWSTY
-547 HWSNEM
+547 WGNEM
-553 NNYLSAH
+553 NNYLNAH
-560 SSLNVDEVER
+560 SSLNVDEIER
-570 AKNILI
+570 AKNILV

-594 NNPWTTKQAAYSNG
+594 NNPWATKRGAYLNG
-608 SYSEIEIA
+608 SYSEVEIA
-616 TTTSWDPWGHV
+616 TNTSWDPWEHD
-627 SIKARGKQMLDFLC
+627 SIKARGEKMLDFLC
-641 DYLEYNGNRPLTI
+641 DYLEHNGHRPLTI
-654 SSDAT
+654 TSNAT
-659 RDDYTD
+659 QDDYTD
-665 ILFYEDKYN
+665 ILFYESKYN

>member
-39 WDDVEKL
+39 WDD
-46 AELKDKYGKGDNTI
+46 
-60 GWVQSI
+60 
-66 KKWDDI
+66 I
-72 MDIQKNGATYRPHYT
+72 MDIQKSGATFRPHYT
-87 GAITLQQIDINDLTP
+87 GAITLQQIDVNDLTP
-102 AEKKL
+102 AERKL

-127 VIMLNALKNKITTG
+127 VILINALKNKIATG
-141 KKQLIDNYLVTKN
+141 KKQLIKN
-154 YVCRF
+154 YIVSNNNVCRF

-174 NIIGGTNILPFTS
+174 NIIGKTNILPFTS

-195 YASKFFDER
+195 FASSFFDKK
-204 FSELKPK
+204 FSAFKPK

-226 DTKYIQDN
+226 DTKYIQNN

-267 FDPVNVDIKRLSDDI
+267 FDPVNVDIKQLSDDI
-282 NDSWGLIYETLG
+282 NNSWGLIYETLG
-294 KNKDLLL
+294 KNKDVLL

-351 SSIKE
+351 SSVKE
-356 PAVDENKIH
+356 PAVDYNKIH
-365 AFVSDIANYV
+365 TFVSDIANYV
-375 RHWYDVY
+375 EHWYDVY
-382 FPDLSTQRGLHL
+382 FPDITTPRGLHL

-409 LAELLMLANNQSTLV
+409 LAELLMLADTQYNLV
-424 DECLEMVEKV
+424 DECLKMVEKV

-453 RARDLHQGEMT
+453 RARDLHKGEMK
-464 LDELKDELESLLLQQ
+464 LVELKNELESLLLQQ
-479 IDIQSLIGGF
+479 IDVQSIVGGF

-501 FHRWSALKFFLMEY
+501 FHRWGALKFFLMEY
-515 EKHLQGK
+515 EKHLQGR
-522 GLSHVEWKNYYN
+522 GLSHVGWENYYDI
-534 VQIEHVM
+534 QIEHVM
-541 PRTWSN
+541 PRTWST
-547 HWSNEM
+547 HWINEM
-553 NNYLSAH
+553 NDYLASH
-560 SSLNVDEVER
+560 SPLNAVEVEM
-570 AKNILI
+570 AKNILV
-576 NTLGNLTVIQDIK
+576 NTLGNLTIIQDIK

-594 NNPWTTKQAAYSNG
+594 NNPWTTKRDAYLKG
-608 SYSEIEIA
+608 SYSEVEIA
-616 TTTSWDPWGHV
+616 TKKSWDPWGHN
-627 SIKARGKQMLDFLC
+627 SIEARGKQMLDFLC
-641 DYLEYNGNRPLTI
+641 DYLEHNGNRPLTI
-654 SSDAT
+654 NCDAT
-659 RDDYTD
+659 RDDYKD